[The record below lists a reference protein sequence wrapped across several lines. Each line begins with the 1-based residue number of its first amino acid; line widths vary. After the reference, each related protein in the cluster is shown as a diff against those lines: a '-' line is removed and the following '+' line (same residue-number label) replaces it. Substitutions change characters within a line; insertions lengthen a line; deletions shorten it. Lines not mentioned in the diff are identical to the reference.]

1 MWLLSFVRVLLG
13 LLSLRGNR
21 WAYIAFMGL
30 GLLYFPMSVNFQFN
44 PQPCELTPSLSLA
57 LSSLTNYPHIVLFAL
72 CYILTSAQFQKSDWS
87 AYACAALITVLM
99 GALVEGAE
107 GVTGKGHC
115 RLRDLLPDSAGAL
128 IGMVIILLLYKIGW
142 RPNPGWSL
150 MRWRGGASSSLFSG
164 SADRRP

>member
-1 MWLLSFVRVLLG
+1 MWLLSFVRILLG

-21 WAYIAFMGL
+21 WAYIAFLVL
-30 GLLYFPMSVNFQFN
+30 GLLYFPILVHFRFN

-57 LSSLTNYPHIVLFAL
+57 LFSLTNYPHIVLFAL

-87 AYACAALITVLM
+87 AYVWAALITVVM
-99 GALVEGAE
+99 GAMVEGAE

-115 RLRDLLPDSAGAL
+115 RLRDLIPDSAGAL
-128 IGMVIILLLYKIGW
+128 IGMVIVLLLYKTGW

-150 MRWRGGASSSLFSG
+150 MRWRSRASSKLFTG
-164 SADRRP
+164 SAH